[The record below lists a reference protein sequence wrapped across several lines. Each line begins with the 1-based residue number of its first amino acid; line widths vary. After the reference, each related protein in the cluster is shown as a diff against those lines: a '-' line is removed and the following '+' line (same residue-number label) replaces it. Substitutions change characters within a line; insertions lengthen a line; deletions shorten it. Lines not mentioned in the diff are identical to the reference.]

1 MTDNEKYSN
10 HCIQMF
16 EVYSQYLD
24 GELDE
29 NQRTEVEHH
38 IETCSECRACFMTLK
53 KTKELCSKMPRVKAP
68 DDFTS
73 RLHSR
78 IRNILDCK

>member
-24 GELDE
+24 GELDK
-29 NQRTEVEHH
+29 NQRKEVEHH

-53 KTKELCSKMPRVKAP
+53 KTQELCSRMPRVKAP

-78 IRNILDCK
+78 IKNILDCK

>member
-1 MTDNEKYSN
+1 MNNNTYSN

-29 NQRTEVEHH
+29 KQKKEVEEH
-38 IETCSECRACFMTLK
+38 IETCQECRACILTLK
-53 KTKELCSKMPRVKAP
+53 KTRELCSKMPRVKAP
-68 DDFTS
+68 DDFS
-73 RLHSR
+73 SKLHSQ
-78 IRNILDCK
+78 IKKILDCK